1 MTRTHL
7 AATLATGLVLA
18 LGAACIVLLLWA
30 SAANLIAVLQG
41 GGSPGQWLLAFGCPV
56 VALGDF
62 RLLVW
67 FYQTGRWA

>member
-7 AATLATGLVLA
+7 ASTLATGLVLA

-41 GGSPGQWLLAFGCPV
+41 GGSPSRWLLALGCPV
-56 VALGDF
+56 VAFGDF

-67 FYQTGRWA
+67 FYQSGRWA